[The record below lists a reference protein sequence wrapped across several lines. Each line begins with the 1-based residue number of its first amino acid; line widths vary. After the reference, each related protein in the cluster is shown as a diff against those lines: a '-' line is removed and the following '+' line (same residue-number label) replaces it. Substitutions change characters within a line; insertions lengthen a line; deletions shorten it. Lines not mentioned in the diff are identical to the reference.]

1 MKKKRIMPL
10 ILTALVV
17 AYFFGPVPS
26 EPNLDNLKIVEVPS
40 SIPELVNWV
49 AEGESQFDIKPN
61 NSSYFK
67 FVAPDSLYK
76 TEFTLLYLHGFSA
89 SPGEGLPVHEDI
101 AKEYGMNLYVP
112 RLYEHGLIEDEPM
125 INFNGEGW
133 MTSAKQAIEVA
144 KQIGEKVIVMSCS
157 TGGTAS
163 LFLSAQ
169 NDPAVV
175 GQICYSPNIDLYDP
189 KSFLLTKPWG
199 LQIGR
204 KVLGGDHYTWDVPKG
219 AEKYWHGKYRIE
231 SLIQLK
237 AMLDKSMEEEVF
249 EKIKIPTFIAYYY
262 KNEEEQDD
270 VVSIEATK
278 EMIEEL
284 GVAKENLDV
293 VVLPTV
299 GAHGMQSQFFSEDL
313 EILKKETREFLDGII
328 E

>member
-1 MKKKRIMPL
+1 MKKRRVFSL
-10 ILTALVV
+10 VLSVLVV
-17 AYFFGPVPS
+17 AYFLGPAPA
-26 EPNLDNLKIVEVPS
+26 EPDLNELEIIEVPS
-40 SIPELVNWV
+40 NIPELMNWV
-49 AEGESQFDIKPN
+49 AEGESKHTIKPN

-67 FVAPDSLYK
+67 FIDPDSIYK
-76 TEFTLLYLHGFSA
+76 TEYALLYLHGFSA
-89 SPGEGLPVHEDI
+89 SPREGLPVHEDI

-133 MTSAKQAIEVA
+133 MTTAKQAIEVS
-144 KQIGEKVIVMSCS
+144 KMIGEKVIIMSCS

-175 GQICYSPNIDLYDP
+175 AQVCYSPNIDLFDS
-189 KSFLLTKPWG
+189 KSILLTKPWG

-204 KVLGGDHYTWDVPKG
+204 KILGGDHYTWDIPKG

-237 AMLDKSMEEEVF
+237 AMLDESMEEEVF
-249 EKIKIPTFIAYYY
+249 NEIRIPTFIAYYF
-262 KNEEEQDD
+262 KNEKEQDD
-270 VVSIEATK
+270 VVSINATK
-278 EMIEEL
+278 EMIEAL
-284 GVAKENLDV
+284 GVEKEKLDV

-299 GAHGMQSQFFSEDL
+299 GAHGMQSQFFSKDL
-313 EILKKETREFLDGII
+313 EAVMKETREFLDQVI